1 MSGWI
6 SHRISGLF
14 SGNPTPPPNTSSK
27 RGKRGNDYTA
37 AAAASAASAAA
48 ATAAGGAPRS
58 KAGKRD
64 QGIHGII
71 SSAMWAVAR
80 TPALA
85 DAVERVESSDG
96 AATPLSH
103 ALRSLRDADLSDPP
117 RLRQAIEAAD
127 AFLQDSRLLI
137 YDAMEPMDAIRGIVG
152 LCGDSARVLE
162 EAVSSVYRWVLT
174 AFPSVAPSSGEDA
187 RISRLSLCPA
197 GAVQVQVLLFIWGRP
212 DAADA
217 VSYTHLTLPTIL
229 LV

>member
-37 AAAASAASAAA
+37 AAASAA

-58 KAGKRD
+58 RAGKRD
-64 QGIHGII
+64 QGIHGIV

-80 TPALA
+80 TPALV
-85 DAVERVESSDG
+85 DAIERVESSNG

-103 ALRSLRDADLSDPP
+103 ALRNLRDADLSDPP

-127 AFLQDSRLLI
+127 AFLQDSRLLT

-174 AFPSVAPSSGEDA
+174 AFQSVAPYSGEDE
-187 RISRLSLCPA
+187 RISRVDLCPA
-197 GAVQVQVLLFIWGRP
+197 RAVQVQVLVFIWGR
-212 DAADA
+212 ADA
-217 VSYTHLTLPTIL
+217 VDG
-229 LV
+229 